1 MANSKAKQPT
11 IKDYR
16 ALRRKLDMNQTEFW
30 SRLGITQSGGSRYEA
45 SSRRVPKPVAM
56 MAVIA
61 YGTQE
66 QANAMIA
73 ALRPQ
78 ESTNKEAK

>member
-1 MANSKAKQPT
+1 MTTKKQTT

-30 SRLGITQSGGSRYEA
+30 SRLGVTQSGGSRYEA

>member
-1 MANSKAKQPT
+1 MAKQSF

-30 SRLGITQSGGSRYEA
+30 HRLGVTQSGGSRYEA
-45 SSRRVPKPVAM
+45 SSRRVPTPVAM

-61 YGTQE
+61 YGTQD

-78 ESTNKEAK
+78 ETTTKEAK

>member
-1 MANSKAKQPT
+1 MAKQSF

-30 SRLGITQSGGSRYEA
+30 SRLGVTQSGGSRYEA

>member
-1 MANSKAKQPT
+1 MTTKKQTT

-30 SRLGITQSGGSRYEA
+30 SRLGVTQSGGSRYEA

-56 MAVIA
+56 LAVIA

>member
-1 MANSKAKQPT
+1 MAKQSF